1 MKESGDMIVDSWI
14 CIWSTS
20 KSCELETVWES
31 TETNLSPNIHSD
43 TETAL
48 LGQSLSSE
56 ILNVE
61 RVSCYQDQDTPQLL
75 VTFVTRMMDQE

>member
-1 MKESGDMIVDSWI
+1 M
-14 CIWSTS
+14 
-20 KSCELETVWES
+20 SCELETVWES
-31 TETNLSPNIHSD
+31 TETNLSPYIHSD

-61 RVSCYQDQDTPQLL
+61 RVPCDIIPINMANVKICSKRIKAMADGGED
-75 VTFVTRMMDQE
+75 

>member
-1 MKESGDMIVDSWI
+1 M
-14 CIWSTS
+14 
-20 KSCELETVWES
+20 SCELETVWES
-31 TETNLSPNIHSD
+31 TETNLSPYIHSD

-61 RVSCYQDQDTPQLL
+61 RVSCDQDQDTRTVTCDFCDQDDGSQEYSELL
-75 VTFVTRMMDQE
+75 RSNIIHSRITVAH

>member
-1 MKESGDMIVDSWI
+1 MSF
-14 CIWSTS
+14 
-20 KSCELETVWES
+20 ELETVWES

>member
-1 MKESGDMIVDSWI
+1 M
-14 CIWSTS
+14 
-20 KSCELETVWES
+20 SCELETVWES
-31 TETNLSPNIHSD
+31 KETNLSPYIHSD

-61 RVSCYQDQDTPQLL
+61 RVSCDQDQDTRQSL
-75 VTFVTRMMDQE
+75 VTFVTRMMDLRNTVNSF